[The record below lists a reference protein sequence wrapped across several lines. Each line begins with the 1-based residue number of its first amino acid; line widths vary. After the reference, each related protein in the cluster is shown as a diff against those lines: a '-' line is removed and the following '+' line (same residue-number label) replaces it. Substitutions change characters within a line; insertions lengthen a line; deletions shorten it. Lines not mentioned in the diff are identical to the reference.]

1 VLIIGPWNYPCQL
14 CIHPLVS
21 ALAAGNS
28 AVLKPSEQAPHTA
41 ALLARILPEV
51 FPAEQLQVVLGGP
64 ETAAELL
71 EEQFDHIFFTGS
83 GRVGSLVMQAAA
95 RQLTP
100 VTLELGGKSP
110 VIVLEDADIAITA
123 RRLAWGKG
131 LNAGQTCIAPDY
143 VLVQPAVRDAL
154 VAGIAKELHQFYGDE
169 PLTNP
174 DLTRIVNASHFQR
187 LEKLLE
193 GARQRGQVLVGG
205 RSNADER
212 RIEPTVLAVD
222 SLADPLMQEELFGP
236 LLPVLSVNDLE
247 QALALVR
254 RGPKPLALYL
264 FSRSAAAQRRLLEA
278 SSSGGAVFN
287 DVVLQAIAAELPFGG
302 VGASG
307 MGQCHGEAGFRS
319 FSHQRSVVRRPFW
332 LDMPLR
338 YPPYGGKLK
347 LMRWLVR

>member
-1 VLIIGPWNYPCQL
+1 VLIIAPWNYPFQL
-14 CIHPLVS
+14 CIHPLIS

-28 AVLKPSEQAPHTA
+28 LVLKPSEQAPHTA
-41 ALLARILPEV
+41 ALIARILPQA
-51 FPAEQLQVVLGGP
+51 FAAEQLQVVLGGA
-64 ETAAELL
+64 ETAAQLL
-71 EEQFDHIFFTGS
+71 EEPFDHIFFTGS
-83 GRVGSLVMQAAA
+83 SRVGSLVMQAAA
-95 RQLTP
+95 KQLTP

-110 VIVLEDADIAITA
+110 VIVLDDADITITA

-131 LNAGQTCIAPDY
+131 LNAGQTCIAPDH

-154 VAGIAKELHQFYGDE
+154 VAGIAKELRQFYGDE

-205 RSNADER
+205 GSDASER

-222 SLADPLMQEELFGP
+222 SLEDPLMQEELFGP
-236 LLPVLSVNDLE
+236 LLPVMKVNDLE
-247 QALALVR
+247 QALAQVR
-254 RGPKPLALYL
+254 RAPKPLALYL
-264 FSRSAAAQRRLLEA
+264 FSRSAAAQRRVLEA
-278 SSSGGAVFN
+278 SSSGGVVFN
-287 DVVLQAIAAELPFGG
+287 DVVIQAVAAELPFGG

-307 MGQCHGEAGFRS
+307 MGQGHGEAGFRS

-332 LDMPLR
+332 LDMPFR
-338 YPPYGGKLK
+338 YPPYGDKLK
-347 LMRWLVR
+347 LMKWFM